1 MFSNINFPLSQK
13 NDFFLYNEILV
24 LKPNSARVALLSL
37 KQSQLDNYTQ
47 VLLKISSFL
56 NMNLEVEKIL
66 LVSKKLIKTF
76 LYKKKQTKSSLK
88 DYKLKPNLYNSAILL
103 HKQEGRL
110 LLIGNN
116 GLYNDL
122 VFNIIKETRNF
133 FILQN
138 LFINNFL

>member
-1 MFSNINFPLSQK
+1 
-13 NDFFLYNEILV
+13 
-24 LKPNSARVALLSL
+24 
-37 KQSQLDNYTQ
+37 
-47 VLLKISSFL
+47 
-56 NMNLEVEKIL
+56 MNLEVEKIL